1 MNDSLFYAKGK
12 DLELMP
18 FDTVCDLLKQYA
30 RLTPSA
36 PAVVDDEGILTYA
49 DVDRLSDS
57 WAKIL
62 LQSGVGDKDIIAIML
77 PRCKEYL
84 VILFAVFKTGAAYL
98 PLDMNYP
105 KERLDYMIE
114 SSGSKKLITNLELI
128 ERYPVGVENYFCI
141 DRIYEVDDSIRLP
154 KIERGQRAYVIYTS
168 GSTGQPKGVA
178 ISHDSLMH
186 LLSWFGSEIFNC
198 TAQDRFCAVNS
209 FSFDA
214 SIVDLFPPI
223 VAGASVY
230 IVSDAVKGD
239 LTLLRRYIIEHQLTL
254 GVFTTRFGYALLDKC
269 TIPLRAVVLAGE
281 KLNAL
286 PHTQCPIIN
295 GYGPTE
301 FTVCS
306 NYYRVEEPVDH
317 IPIGI
322 PAPNSYSYVLD
333 EKLQFL
339 PVGEVGELYLSG
351 GQIAAGY
358 LNDEKQTIQRFI
370 VNPYAVSEDT
380 RLMYRTGDMVR
391 WNSKGLL
398 EYVGRKDTQVKVRG
412 FRIDLMEIE
421 NQIKKFKGIVQTAV
435 IVQEVGGHPHICGY
449 YVSDQDK
456 VDDPALKDYL
466 TSKLPHYFLPDY
478 LIQIPSIPLTVNGKL
493 DKEQLPLPEMAF
505 LGQKATNSRE
515 QILLTLAIRL
525 MKTSVIGVTDDLV
538 DAGMDSIL
546 SMLFTAA
553 ANEAG
558 IAIQVSDIYRYR
570 TIRALVEEANI
581 HHKSQILR
589 WIHIDAEKPLVVL
602 LSGATP
608 ATMLDT
614 FIKCLEEHFSVLLFD
629 PIVEQYIG
637 NESKANFKDWID
649 LHIEH
654 LQHQITSQQQV
665 YAFAGHCLAGE
676 LAFALAERWSGITKQ
691 QPKVWMFNSLAM
703 RKIEKTDYQWSLTPI
718 QQLLFDKWLAV
729 ANIANQLMSL
739 REMSVYAGNVVFF
752 YASTFTP
759 NLLLPELPPI
769 TTDPEELEELR
780 RSEVQNMED
789 WKTLAPGL
797 NIVSLNATHWTIFSP
812 MNLRIIMDYLLSE

>member
-18 FDTVCDLLKQYA
+18 FDTVCDLLKQHSK
-30 RLTPSA
+30 LTPSA
-36 PAVVDDEGILTYA
+36 PAVIDDKGVLTYA
-49 DVDRLSDS
+49 DLDRLSDA

-62 LQSGVGDKDIIAIML
+62 LQSGIGNKDVIAILL

-84 VILFAVFKTGAAYL
+84 FFLFAVFKTGAAYL

-105 KERLDYMIE
+105 QKRLDYMIE
-114 SSGSKKLITNLELI
+114 SCGSKTLITNQALL
-128 ERYPVGVENYFCI
+128 ERYPLNVEKSFCI
-141 DRIYEVDDSIRLP
+141 DRAYAVDDSIRLP
-154 KIERGQRAYVIYTS
+154 KIERRHRAYVIYTS

-178 ISHDSLMH
+178 VSHDSLMH
-186 LLSWFGSEIFNC
+186 LLSWFGSEIFHC

-223 VAGASVY
+223 VVGASVY

-239 LTLLRRYIIEHQLTL
+239 LSLLRRYIIEHQLTL
-254 GVFTTRFGYALLDKC
+254 GVFTTRFGYALLDNC
-269 TIPLRAVVLAGE
+269 TLPLKSVVLAGE
-281 KLNAL
+281 KLNAQ
-286 PHTQCPIIN
+286 PHTQCAVIN

-306 NYYRVEEPVDH
+306 NYYRIEESVKD

-333 EKLQFL
+333 EKLQPL
-339 PVGEVGELYLSG
+339 PIGEVGELYLSG
-351 GQIAAGY
+351 GQIAEGY
-358 LNDEKQTIQRFI
+358 LNDEKQTSQRFV
-370 VNPYAVSEDT
+370 VNPYAKSEKA

-391 WNSKGLL
+391 WNFKGLL
-398 EYVGRKDTQVKVRG
+398 EYVGRKDAQVKVRG
-412 FRIDLMEIE
+412 FRIDLTEIE
-421 NQIKKFKGIVQTAV
+421 NQIKNFEGITQAAV
-435 IVQEVGGHPHICGY
+435 VVQEVGQLPHICGY
-449 YVSDQDK
+449 YVSEQDK
-456 VDDPALKDYL
+456 VDVSALKDYL
-466 TSKLPHYFLPDY
+466 TARLPHYLLPDY
-478 LIQIPSIPLTVNGKL
+478 LILMPSMPLTVNGKL
-493 DKEQLPLPEMAF
+493 DKERLPLPEMAF
-505 LGQKATNSRE
+505 LGQKAANSCE
-515 QILLTLAIRL
+515 QTLLSLAIRL
-525 MKTSVIGVTDDLV
+525 MKIPDIGVTDDLL

-558 IAIQVSDIYRYR
+558 IAIQVSDIYRRR
-570 TIRALVEEANI
+570 TVRGLVEEADV
-581 HHKSQILR
+581 HHKLQMLR
-589 WIHIDAEKPLVVL
+589 WIHVDAEKPLVIL
-602 LSGATP
+602 ISGATP
-608 ATMLDT
+608 VTMLDT
-614 FIKCLEEHFSVLLFD
+614 FIRCLKEYFSVLLFD
-629 PIVEQYIG
+629 PIVEQYVG

-649 LHIEH
+649 LYVTH

-676 LAFALAERWSGITKQ
+676 FAFALAERWSTLTKQ

-703 RKIEKTDYQWSLTPI
+703 RKIEKTDYQWPLTPT

-729 ANIANQLMSL
+729 ANIANRLMSL
-739 REMSVYAGNVVFF
+739 REMPVYTGDVVFF
-752 YASTFTP
+752 YASSFTP
-759 NLLLPELPPI
+759 NLLLPELPPM

-780 RSEVQNMED
+780 RSEIQNQED

-812 MNLRIIMDYLLSE
+812 TNLRVIMDYLLSK